1 MLPSACHF
9 RLAYIVD
16 RDLGNIY
23 YTHAH
28 LAKDRYNYSIYI
40 AHHAKPLDAH
50 SHTLYDACI
59 IMFRAACCC
68 KDPGPYNHIRMHG
81 EQGSPFSHD
90 IRDPLMN
97 FRDSLFCSMYEHGW
111 KI

>member
-1 MLPSACHF
+1 MRIWSRTGIITA
-9 RLAYIVD
+9 
-16 RDLGNIY
+16 
-23 YTHAH
+23 
-28 LAKDRYNYSIYI
+28 YI

-68 KDPGPYNHIRMHG
+68 KDPGPHNHIRMHG

-90 IRDPLMN
+90 IRDPLVN
-97 FRDSLFCSMYEHGW
+97 FRDPLFCSMYEHGW
-111 KI
+111 KIRTVASVE